1 MGKTQ
6 ENSNMTLRILIL
18 FSPVL
23 FLMFAFLLFNTN
35 SEVFNRLFGI
45 NVDGQEQIGEWF
57 QEACYFLAAGFGVKA
72 FTLLNKD
79 ISEYRNIKRLGIAFF
94 VLGMILITLEELSWG
109 QKIFKWESPQLF
121 LEINAQ
127 GETNLHNTY
136 GTPTHLLFMAIGLY
150 GGLGWIVKKY
160 VKSQISDLFI
170 PDWHFSIFFF
180 QVFLFYFYYDFIRPV
195 FFTINNEQELFEFVL
210 AFGFLFFSISN
221 VSKIKYTLYSHGS

>member
-1 MGKTQ
+1 MAQ
-6 ENSNMTLRILIL
+6 EKSNKTLRLLIL
-18 FSPVL
+18 FSPIL
-23 FLMFAFLLFNTN
+23 FLSFAFWLLNIN
-35 SEVFNRLFGI
+35 SEVYYRLFGF
-45 NVDGQEQIGEWF
+45 EQTGEWV
-57 QEACYFLAAGFGVKA
+57 QAGCYFLAAGFGVKA
-72 FTLLNKD
+72 FTMLNKD
-79 ISEYRNIKRLGIAFF
+79 ISDYRNIKKIGIAFF
-94 VLGMILITLEELSWG
+94 ILGMLLITLEELSWG
-109 QKIFKWESPQLF
+109 QKIFKWESPLLF

-136 GTPTHLLFMAIGLY
+136 GANMHLLFMAIGLY

-195 FFTINNEQELFEFVL
+195 FFIINNEQELFEFVL

-221 VSKIKYTLYSHGS
+221 VSKIKRTLYSHGS